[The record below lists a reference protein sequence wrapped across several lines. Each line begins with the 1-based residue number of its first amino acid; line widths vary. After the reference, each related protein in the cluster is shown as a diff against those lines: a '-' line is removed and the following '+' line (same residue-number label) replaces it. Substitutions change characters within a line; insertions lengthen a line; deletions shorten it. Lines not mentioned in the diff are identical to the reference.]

1 MRVGCA
7 GSAVPV
13 TRVGEGGFGGFGKGD
28 HGQEGCWYETDWER
42 GVGAR
47 FVCDK
52 DFFGWR
58 CICGRVPVI
67 SEVGTL
73 DRHLGAG
80 EVLSGEDLPRLGQP
94 RRAGTPSIDYYDSTY
109 TSLCGNSVESFVTK
123 EEFQKNFLYI
133 SSAFDRITPVF
144 IQR

>member
-47 FVCDK
+47 FVCEK
-52 DFFGWR
+52 TF
-58 CICGRVPVI
+58 
-67 SEVGTL
+67 L
-73 DRHLGAG
+73 DGD
-80 EVLSGEDLPRLGQP
+80 VFV
-94 RRAGTPSIDYYDSTY
+94 
-109 TSLCGNSVESFVTK
+109 VEF
-123 EEFQKNFLYI
+123 
-133 SSAFDRITPVF
+133 R
-144 IQR
+144 